1 MNSEENKII
10 SNAAFNSRATDSSFR
25 ERGGFRL
32 KVCGMTDLNQMHQLG
47 DMGVA
52 FAGLIFYPKS
62 PRFVLKHGL
71 VGGDI
76 KKAKLK
82 VYKVG
87 VFVNATYDEVMNQID
102 NYGLDMVQLHGNET
116 PYYCDKLADQIQL
129 IKAFRFAEY
138 DHVEWMIKDFYNCC
152 DMFMLDTGTV
162 QQGGSSNWQS
172 GELQYGGSNRVFN
185 WRRLSGLNVG
195 KPFFLSGGI
204 EPTDATAVKQF
215 MQDPV
220 AKDVFAIDINSRFET
235 TPGIKNMS
243 LIKQFMEEL
252 K

>member
-1 MNSEENKII
+1 MRI
-10 SNAAFNSRATDSSFR
+10 
-25 ERGGFRL
+25 
-32 KVCGMTDLNQMHQLG
+32 KVCGMTDIDQMHQLG
-47 DMGVA
+47 DMGVQ
-52 FAGLIFYPKS
+52 FAGLIFYHKS

-71 VGGDI
+71 KGEDI
-76 KKAKLK
+76 KRAKLK

-87 VFVNATYDEVMNQID
+87 VFVNSTYDEVLNMVD
-102 NYGLDMVQLHGNET
+102 TFGLDMVQLHGNET

-162 QQGGSSNWQS
+162 QQGGTTNWQS
-172 GELQYGGSNRVFN
+172 GELQYGGTNRVFN
-185 WRRLSGLNVG
+185 CKRLAGLNVG

-215 MQDPV
+215 LQDPV
-220 AKDVFAIDINSRFET
+220 AKDLFAVDVNSRFET
-235 TPGIKNMS
+235 LPSVKDMTKIKTF
-243 LIKQFMEEL
+243 IEEL

>member
-1 MNSEENKII
+1 
-10 SNAAFNSRATDSSFR
+10 
-25 ERGGFRL
+25 
-32 KVCGMTDLNQMHQLG
+32 
-47 DMGVA
+47 
-52 FAGLIFYPKS
+52 
-62 PRFVLKHGL
+62 
-71 VGGDI
+71 
-76 KKAKLK
+76 
-82 VYKVG
+82 
-87 VFVNATYDEVMNQID
+87 VFVNSTYDEVLNMVD
-102 NYGLDMVQLHGNET
+102 TFGLDMVQLHGNET

-162 QQGGSSNWQS
+162 QQGCTNNWQS
-172 GELQYGGSNRVFN
+172 GELQYGGTNRVFN
-185 WRRLSGLNVG
+185 WKRLAGLNVG

-220 AKDVFAIDINSRFET
+220 AKDLFAVDVNSRFET
-235 TPGIKNMS
+235 MPGVKDMTKIKTF
-243 LIKQFMEEL
+243 IEEL